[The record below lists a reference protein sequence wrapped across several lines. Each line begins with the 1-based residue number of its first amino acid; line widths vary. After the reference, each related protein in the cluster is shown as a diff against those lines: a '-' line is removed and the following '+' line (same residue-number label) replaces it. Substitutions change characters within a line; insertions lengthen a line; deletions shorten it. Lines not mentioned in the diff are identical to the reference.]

1 MSVQRLIS
9 VIDDDHAVRNGLSNL
24 LRSAGYEAI
33 DFASAEDFLKY
44 YAVHGVDCV
53 ILDVRLKGIS
63 GLELLAR
70 LVKSRSAPPVI
81 VISGHG
87 GEQMCASALDTG
99 ALAFLRKPIDVDT
112 LLECI
117 RLIVTKSGGRHES

>member
-33 DFASAEDFLKY
+33 GFATSADFLKY
-44 YAVHGVDCV
+44 YAVYGADCI

-63 GLELLAR
+63 GLELLAQ
-70 LVKSRSAPPVI
+70 LVKSGCAPPVI

-87 GEQMCASALDTG
+87 DPHMAAKAMDLG
-99 ALAFLRKPIDVDT
+99 AVAFLRKPIDVDT
-112 LLECI
+112 LLTCI
-117 RLIVTKSGGRHES
+117 RHIVAKGGGSHES